1 MPTATITTKGQTTV
15 PKEIR
20 DFLQLNPGDQ
30 IDFIIESDGR
40 VVIQPTNIRV
50 QELKGILHRKGMKS
64 ISLEAMNAAVR
75 KRAATSL

>member
-20 DFLQLNPGDQ
+20 DFLQLSPGDQ

-40 VVIQPTNIRV
+40 VVIQPTTIRV
-50 QELKGILHRKGMKS
+50 QELKGILHREGMKP
-64 ISLEAMNAAVR
+64 ISFEAMNAAVR
-75 KRAATSL
+75 KRASTNL

>member
-1 MPTATITTKGQTTV
+1 MPTSTITSKGQTTV

-40 VVIQPTNIRV
+40 VLIQPATITV
-50 QELKGILHRKGMKS
+50 QELKGILHRERMKS
-64 ISLEAMNAAVR
+64 ISDQAMNAAVR
-75 KRAATSL
+75 KRAAKNL

>member
-1 MPTATITTKGQTTV
+1 MPTSTITVKGQTTI
-15 PKEIR
+15 PKEVR

-40 VVIQPTNIRV
+40 VVVQPATIKV

-64 ISLEAMNAAVR
+64 ISDETMNAAVR
-75 KRAATSL
+75 KRAVTNL

>member
-1 MPTATITTKGQTTV
+1 MPTSTITVKGQTTV

-40 VVIQPTNIRV
+40 VLIQPATVKV
-50 QELKGILHRKGMKS
+50 QELKGILHREGMKS
-64 ISLEAMNAAVR
+64 ISYKAMNVAVR
-75 KRAATSL
+75 KRAATTL